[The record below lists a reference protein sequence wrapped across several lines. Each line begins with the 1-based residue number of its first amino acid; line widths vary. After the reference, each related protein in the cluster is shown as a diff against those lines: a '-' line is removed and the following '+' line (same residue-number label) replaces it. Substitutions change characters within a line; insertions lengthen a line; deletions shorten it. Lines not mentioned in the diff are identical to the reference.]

1 MVQYCAARCT
11 SNDGG
16 GGKGPPTPSP
26 PPDAQ
31 PDLRTRLVR
40 KRFAP
45 PGPAARAGFAPASPA
60 REGMKKPAAR
70 GRRPAA
76 TKKA

>member
-16 GGKGPPTPSP
+16 GGKGPPTPRP
-26 PPDAQ
+26 PPGAQ

-45 PGPAARAGFAPASPA
+45 PAARAGLAPTSPA
-60 REGMKKPAAR
+60 REGMKKPVAAR

-76 TKKA
+76 KKA